1 MMIIPSTKEDLI
13 GIKYLCWANLILN
26 FSILIFILIANAKE
40 PNKTLSPAQ
49 ENKLNQAT
57 EAMQEVAEF
66 IKRND

>member
-1 MMIIPSTKEDLI
+1 MPTTKEDLL
-13 GIKYLCWANLILN
+13 GIKYLCWANIILN
-26 FSILIFILIANAKE
+26 FTILIFIFILIANAKE

-49 ENKLNQAT
+49 EDKLNQAT

>member
-13 GIKYLCWANLILN
+13 GIKYLCWANIILN
-26 FSILIFILIANAKE
+26 FTILIFILIVNAKE

-49 ENKLNQAT
+49 EDKLNQAT

>member
-1 MMIIPSTKEDLI
+1 MIMPTTKEDLL
-13 GIKYLCWANLILN
+13 GIKYLCWGNLILN
-26 FSILIFILIANAKE
+26 SAILIFILIVSAKE

>member
-1 MMIIPSTKEDLI
+1 MIIPITKEDLI

-26 FSILIFILIANAKE
+26 FTILIFILIANAKE

-49 ENKLNQAT
+49 EDKLNQAT

>member
-1 MMIIPSTKEDLI
+1 MIIPSTKEDLI
-13 GIKYLCWANLILN
+13 GIKYLCWANIILN
-26 FSILIFILIANAKE
+26 FTILIFILIANAKE

-66 IKRND
+66 IKKND

>member
-1 MMIIPSTKEDLI
+1 MITPSTKEDLI
-13 GIKYLCWANLILN
+13 GIKYLCGANII
-26 FSILIFILIANAKE
+26 FSTLVFILIMNAKE

-49 ENKLNQAT
+49 ESKLNQAT

>member
-1 MMIIPSTKEDLI
+1 MMIMPTTKEDLL
-13 GIKYLCWANLILN
+13 GIKYLCWANIILN
-26 FSILIFILIANAKE
+26 FTILIFILIANAKE

-49 ENKLNQAT
+49 EDKLNQAT

>member
-1 MMIIPSTKEDLI
+1 MIIPSTKEDLI
-13 GIKYLCWANLILN
+13 GIKYLCWANIILN
-26 FSILIFILIANAKE
+26 FAILIFILIANAKE

-49 ENKLNQAT
+49 EDKLNQAT

>member
-1 MMIIPSTKEDLI
+1 MIMPTTKEDLL
-13 GIKYLCWANLILN
+13 GIKYLCWANIILK
-26 FSILIFILIANAKE
+26 FTILIFILIANAKE

-66 IKRND
+66 IKKND

>member
-1 MMIIPSTKEDLI
+1 MIIPSTKEDLI
-13 GIKYLCWANLILN
+13 GIKYLCWANIILN
-26 FSILIFILIANAKE
+26 FTILIFILIANAKE

-49 ENKLNQAT
+49 EDKLNQAT

>member
-1 MMIIPSTKEDLI
+1 MIMPTTKEDLR
-13 GIKYLCWANLILN
+13 GIKYLCWVNLILN
-26 FSILIFILIANAKE
+26 ILILIFILIANTKE

-49 ENKLNQAT
+49 EDKLNQAT

>member
-13 GIKYLCWANLILN
+13 GIKYLCWANIILN
-26 FSILIFILIANAKE
+26 FTILIFILIVNAKE

-49 ENKLNQAT
+49 EDKLNQAT

-66 IKRND
+66 IKKND

>member
-1 MMIIPSTKEDLI
+1 MIMPTTKEDLL
-13 GIKYLCWANLILN
+13 GIKYLCWTSIILN
-26 FSILIFILIANAKE
+26 FTILIFILIANAKE

-49 ENKLNQAT
+49 EDKLNQAT

>member
-13 GIKYLCWANLILN
+13 GIKYLCWANII
-26 FSILIFILIANAKE
+26 FSTLFFILIVNAKE

-49 ENKLNQAT
+49 EDRLNQAT
-57 EAMQEVAEF
+57 EVMQEVAEF

>member
-1 MMIIPSTKEDLI
+1 MIMPTTKEDLL
-13 GIKYLCWANLILN
+13 GIKYLCWANIILN
-26 FSILIFILIANAKE
+26 FTILIFILIANAKE

-49 ENKLNQAT
+49 EDKLNQAT

>member
-1 MMIIPSTKEDLI
+1 MIIPSTKEDLI

-26 FSILIFILIANAKE
+26 FTILIFILIANTKE

-49 ENKLNQAT
+49 EDKLNQAT

>member
-1 MMIIPSTKEDLI
+1 MIIPSTKEDLI
-13 GIKYLCWANLILN
+13 GIKYLCWANIILN
-26 FSILIFILIANAKE
+26 FTILIFILIVNAKE
-40 PNKTLSPAQ
+40 PNKTLSPVQ

>member
-1 MMIIPSTKEDLI
+1 MMIMPTTKEDLL
-13 GIKYLCWANLILN
+13 GIKYLCWANIVLN
-26 FSILIFILIANAKE
+26 FAILIFILIANAKE

-66 IKRND
+66 IKKND

>member
-1 MMIIPSTKEDLI
+1 MIMPTTKEDLL

-26 FSILIFILIANAKE
+26 FTILIFILNANEKE

-49 ENKLNQAT
+49 EDKLNQAT

-66 IKRND
+66 IKKND

>member
-1 MMIIPSTKEDLI
+1 MIIPSTKEDLI
-13 GIKYLCWANLILN
+13 GIKYLCWANLF
-26 FSILIFILIANAKE
+26 FSTLFFILIVNAKE

>member
-1 MMIIPSTKEDLI
+1 MIIPSTKEDLI

-66 IKRND
+66 IERND

>member
-1 MMIIPSTKEDLI
+1 M
-13 GIKYLCWANLILN
+13 GIKYLCWGNLI
-26 FSILIFILIANAKE
+26 FSFIILIFILIANAKE

-49 ENKLNQAT
+49 EDKLNQAT

>member
-1 MMIIPSTKEDLI
+1 MIIPSTKEDLI

-26 FSILIFILIANAKE
+26 FTILIFILIANAKE

-49 ENKLNQAT
+49 EDKLNQAT

>member
-1 MMIIPSTKEDLI
+1 MIIPSTKEDLI

-49 ENKLNQAT
+49 EDKLNQAT